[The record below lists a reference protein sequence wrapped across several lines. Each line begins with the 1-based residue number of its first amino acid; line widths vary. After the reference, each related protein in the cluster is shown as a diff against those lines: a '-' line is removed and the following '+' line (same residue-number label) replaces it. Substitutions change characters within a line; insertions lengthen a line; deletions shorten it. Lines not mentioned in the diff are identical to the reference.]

1 MTRHQEIRPVL
12 EEGIDR
18 KVLGV
23 LRDRF
28 LSVNAGRLERTR
40 LAMSPRQQ
48 AVLKLLPLLFHV
60 NHPILPG
67 YVSGTTPAGLAG
79 FEPDAE
85 TLAEAQRLSRSFA
98 YKPLRGK
105 PPQPILGL
113 FLMGSLG
120 TVAQGEQSDLDV
132 WVCHDPELPAP
143 RLDEL
148 QRKCEQLQAWAA
160 TQGSEAHFFL
170 VDPVRFTQGAR
181 EAKLTSDDCGTTQ
194 HYLLLD
200 EFYRTAI
207 WLGGRTPLWWLV
219 PDYEEHRYQ
228 DYVRT
233 LLDKRFVRSDEVLDL
248 GSLGNIP
255 PGEYLGAGL
264 WQLYKAIESPY
275 KSLFKLLLV
284 EVYASEHP
292 QVRCLSLDFKQAVYA
307 NRLELDDLD
316 PYIVAYRRI
325 EAYLVERGDME
336 RMALLRRCLYLKVN
350 KPLSNP
356 PIGRRKSW
364 KRHLLERL
372 TRDWGWDERQFAL
385 LDRRSQWKTRQV
397 DQERRALV
405 NELTYGYRFL
415 SEFAR
420 RLQITSSINGRDF
433 GVLGRRLHAAIER
446 KAGKIEAINLGISP
460 DMAEHSLTL
469 VQGYDAASDI
479 SWALYE
485 GNLNAR
491 EVTNHS
497 PLKRSRDLIPL
508 LGWCHRN
515 GIVDSATHVALHPG
529 DSGLSEAE
537 LFSLLT
543 DLRQAFPMP
552 PPAVAEDALLT
563 AAVPAQVLLLVNI
576 GLDPFSPE
584 HPLSPDERNDPF
596 GYGAARENLVLSIDR
611 LTLNSWNELIVSRY
625 EGASAL
631 PDCLRDYL
639 DELPARGVR
648 PALQVRCFCRH
659 SGLAIARRVE
669 TLFSDAQSGLDEASD
684 GRYLLQVR
692 QHFHVLD
699 LTAGNVHHTKLS
711 NLQALVEH
719 LGEAHQ
725 RARPLRV
732 DRHALEDQDLALILA
747 QARAQCLQV
756 FYRIQGA
763 MAELTVLDEF
773 NALWRQQVPYR
784 DEQTLL
790 TPLLRFLQSVSYRRT
805 TQLPFEESR
814 LAAMDILFYRLQ
826 QASPDRPLAVERR
839 AAPREEAS
847 DPLYDI
853 QAIIEPS
860 EKGRSQVALYCN
872 HQEFSSL
879 EYGAGLFAAVAR
891 YILAQRSGGERYPC
905 YITDLDLSGL
915 HGGRRTQT
923 VQHLRYKA
931 HLEAAL
937 NQALGS
943 V

>member
-1 MTRHQEIRPVL
+1 MTRHLEIRPVL

-18 KVLGV
+18 KVLSA
-23 LRDRF
+23 LRARF
-28 LSVNAGRLERTR
+28 LTVNAGRLERTR
-40 LAMSPRQQ
+40 LGMSPRQQ
-48 AVLKLLPLLFHV
+48 AVIKLLPLLFHV

-67 YVSGTTPAGLAG
+67 YVSALTPAGLAG

-85 TLAEAQRLSRSFA
+85 TLAEAQRLSRSFS
-98 YKPLRGK
+98 YKPLRGQ

-120 TVAQGEQSDLDV
+120 TVAQDEQSDLDV
-132 WVCHDPELPAP
+132 WVCHDPNLSEHQ
-143 RLDEL
+143 RDEL
-148 QRKCEQLQAWAA
+148 QRKCDQLRGWAA

-219 PDYEEHRYQ
+219 PAYEEHRYAE
-228 DYVRT
+228 YVRT
-233 LLDKRFVRSDEVLDL
+233 LLEKRFVRSDDVLDL
-248 GSLGNIP
+248 GSLASIP

-284 EVYASEHP
+284 EAYASDYP

-316 PYIVAYRRI
+316 PYIVAYRRV
-325 EAYLVERGDME
+325 EAYLAGRGDLE
-336 RMALLRRCLYLKVN
+336 RLALLRRCLYLKIN
-350 KPLSNP
+350 QPLSRP
-356 PIGRRKSW
+356 PINRTRSW
-364 KRHLLERL
+364 KRRLLERL
-372 TRDWGWDERQFAL
+372 AHDWGWDERQFAL

-397 DQERRALV
+397 DQERRALF

-415 SEFAR
+415 SEFAK

-433 GVLGRRLHAAIER
+433 AVLGRRLHAAIER
-446 KAGKIEAINLGISP
+446 KAGKIEAINMGISP

-469 VQGYDAASDI
+469 AQGYDAAGDI

-485 GNLNAR
+485 GCLSVR
-491 EVTNHS
+491 EVENFS

-515 GIVDSATHVALHPG
+515 GIVDTATHVALHPG
-529 DSGLSEAE
+529 DSGLIEAE

-552 PPAVAEDALLT
+552 LPAVAEQALLT
-563 AAVPAQVLLLVNI
+563 TAVPTQVLLLVNI
-576 GLDPFSPE
+576 GLDPFRSE
-584 HPLSPDERNDPF
+584 HSPDERSDPL
-596 GYGAARENLVLSIDR
+596 GYGGARENLVLSIDQ
-611 LTLNSWNELIVSRY
+611 LSLNSWNELIANRY

-639 DELPARGVR
+639 DALPTNGARPG
-648 PALQVRCFCRH
+648 LQVRCVGSH
-659 SGLAIARRVE
+659 SGLAIARRMEV
-669 TLFSDAQSGLDEASD
+669 LFRDAQAALDEASD
-684 GRYLLQVR
+684 TRYLLQIR
-692 QHFHVLD
+692 QHFHMLD
-699 LTAGNVHHTKLS
+699 LTAGNIRHTKL
-711 NLQALVEH
+711 NDLRALIEH
-719 LGEAHQ
+719 LGEAHH
-725 RARPLRV
+725 RDRPVRV
-732 DRHALEDQDLALILA
+732 DRHALEGQDLPLILT
-747 QARAQCLQV
+747 QARSQCLQV
-756 FYRIQGA
+756 FYRVQGA

-773 NALWRQQVPYR
+773 NALWRQQVAYR
-784 DEQTLL
+784 DEQSLL
-790 TPLLRFLQSVSYRRT
+790 TPLLRFLKSISYRRT
-805 TQLPFEESR
+805 TQLPFEESH
-814 LAAMDILFYRLQ
+814 LAAMDILIYRLQ
-826 QASPDRPLAVERR
+826 QPSPDTPLAIERR

-847 DPLYDI
+847 DPLHDI
-853 QAIIEPS
+853 QAIIEPN
-860 EKGRSQVALYCN
+860 ERGRSQVTLYCN

-879 EYGAGLFAAVAR
+879 EYGAELFAAVAR
-891 YILAQRSGGERYPC
+891 YILGQRSAAERYPC

-915 HGGRRTQT
+915 HGEGRTQT

-931 HLEAAL
+931 QLEAAI
-937 NQALGS
+937 NQALKS